1 MRTILIIVAIVI
13 AIMLIRT
20 LRSKKKAEEP
30 EEEQRFEERTLD
42 DLGVGGVISILGID
56 YVVQERNRYSAAG
69 TEWYDAKL
77 LGDDNETW
85 WLGWDE
91 SDEASLT
98 AEVPFDGIGLTP
110 ADLEAMADSA
120 EGEIQYGDETYV
132 LAEASE
138 ARYHRSDDSDG
149 EQMYYWDFHDESGE
163 KIVGVVLWSSRLYN
177 AFVGSILPRDQVDI
191 LRAAEDEEED

>member
-42 DLGVGGVISILGID
+42 DLGVGGEDDDDRDGGFNRMSISDLA
-56 YVVQERNRYSAAG
+56 RSATG
-69 TEWYDAKL
+69 E
-77 LGDDNETW
+77 GDDDHD
-85 WLGWDE
+85 DE
-91 SDEASLT
+91 VEGT
-98 AEVPFDGIGLTP
+98 PFDGIGLTP